1 MIRSFNTSGGCRGAE
16 HGSAGEIMWTQMDL
30 PIAQAMRGYWIDFV
44 KTGNPNGGGRV
55 AWPSAAGS
63 DEPQWIVFGEEVDQR
78 RGLMS
83 EKMEFI
89 DGLWQKRT
97 EPLRPPPDAP

>member
-1 MIRSFNTSGGCRGAE
+1 MLPEKRGQVPGAE

-44 KTGNPNGGGRV
+44 KTGNPNGGERV
-55 AWPSAAGS
+55 AWPPAAGS
-63 DEPQWIVFGEEVDQR
+63 DEPQWIVFGEKVDQR

-89 DGLWQKRT
+89 DW
-97 EPLRPPPDAP
+97 